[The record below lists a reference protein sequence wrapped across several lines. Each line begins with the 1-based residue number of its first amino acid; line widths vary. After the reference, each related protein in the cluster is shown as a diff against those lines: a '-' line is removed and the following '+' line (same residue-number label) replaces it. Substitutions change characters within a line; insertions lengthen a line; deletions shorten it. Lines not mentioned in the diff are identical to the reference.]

1 MIMKNSSHDIR
12 KEIKDY
18 IREGHINKDKLIDNL
33 LDFLSKEELQDF
45 VIIYDYMTEDELSES
60 VSDFSGDEKQIL
72 RDTIDK
78 FYPEYSGQ
86 FTARFLDDAQMG
98 RLSKDSYIDIDD
110 SKNEHMVSDS
120 DIEKMITIDEYYVGG
135 TDNVVIVSMLNPKDG
150 KIYRYADF

>member
-1 MIMKNSSHDIR
+1 MKSSSHDIR

-33 LDFLSKEELQDF
+33 IDFLTRDELQDF

-60 VSDFSGDEKQIL
+60 LSEFTDSEHQII

-78 FYPEYSGQ
+78 FYPEYRGLPI
-86 FTARFLDDAQMG
+86 ARFLDDVQMNT
-98 RLSKDSYIDIDD
+98 LSDD
-110 SKNEHMVSDS
+110 CYVDLDDARNEHMVSDS
-120 DIEKMITIDEYYVGG
+120 DIDKMITIDEYYVGVN
-135 TDNVVIVSMLNPKDG
+135 DNVGIVSMLNPKDG

>member
-1 MIMKNSSHDIR
+1 MKNSSHDIR

-78 FYPEYSGQ
+78 FYPEYRGQ

-98 RLSKDSYIDIDD
+98 RLSKDSYIDLDD
-110 SKNEHMVSDS
+110 AKNEHMVSDS
-120 DIEKMITIDEYYVGG
+120 DIEKMITIDEYYVRG

>member
-1 MIMKNSSHDIR
+1 MKNSSHDIR
-12 KEIKDY
+12 EEIKDY

-33 LDFLSKEELQDF
+33 IDFLTRDELQDF

-60 VSDFSGDEKQIL
+60 LSEFTDSEHQIIK
-72 RDTIDK
+72 DTIDK
-78 FYPEYSGQ
+78 FYPEYRGQ

-98 RLSKDSYIDIDD
+98 RLSKDSYIDLDD
-110 SKNEHMVSDS
+110 AKNEHMVSDS

-150 KIYRYADF
+150 KIYSYADF